1 MALTSLG
8 GLWYDEWGDNRE
20 SWGLEA
26 FLFRRVVFV
35 GSAGFG
41 LDSQLQAIVVGS
53 SSDEFVRDVLNLS
66 GRYDLDTVLCED
78 VYSGICKLGE
88 ALGGVVVGRHE
99 ELAREDGRFFDV
111 ARRYGFTCC
120 CFVDKNVA
128 GRQRELLKAMEHGAL
143 LVTELGKIDE
153 LLMELADRNGAH
165 ESRARGD
172 GGRGLIGRSPAAG
185 ASGLLKDEFL
195 MTKAELDALLGA

>member
-1 MALTSLG
+1 
-8 GLWYDEWGDNRE
+8 
-20 SWGLEA
+20 LEA
-26 FLFRRVVFV
+26 SSVLGVMFV

-53 SSDEFVRDVLNLS
+53 SSDEFVRDVLNLPD
-66 GRYDLDTVLCED
+66 GYNIEIVRCED
-78 VYSGICKLGE
+78 VYSGVCKLGE

-111 ARRYGFTCC
+111 ARKYGYTCC
-120 CFVDKNVA
+120 CFVDKNLA
-128 GRQRELLKAMEHGAL
+128 GRQRELAKAMERGAL
-143 LVTELGKIDE
+143 LVTELGEIDE
-153 LLMELADRNGAH
+153 VLMELSHRSSAH
-165 ESRARGD
+165 KSRARGD
-172 GGRGLIGRSPAAG
+172 GGRGLIGRSPAGG